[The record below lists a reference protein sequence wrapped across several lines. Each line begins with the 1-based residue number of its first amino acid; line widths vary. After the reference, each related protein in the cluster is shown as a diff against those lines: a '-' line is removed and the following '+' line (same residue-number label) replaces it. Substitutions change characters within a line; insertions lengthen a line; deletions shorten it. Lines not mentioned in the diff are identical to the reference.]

1 MRIAKKSDFV
11 PVYTPGNLTS
21 LMNNTDFSLTTN
33 DSNKNYNFITGKFFN
48 IANKYGTLKK
58 KTFSDNQAPFI
69 TEEVRTEI

>member
-1 MRIAKKSDFV
+1 
-11 PVYTPGNLTS
+11 
-21 LMNNTDFSLTTN
+21 MNNTDFSLTTN